1 LSKAKEKKEDNK
13 RRLSLEKE
21 NTNIPNENNH
31 NTSFLS
37 NNASRAKLIIFN
49 SYRFFFK
56 FQ

>member
-1 LSKAKEKKEDNK
+1 MSKAKEKKEDNK